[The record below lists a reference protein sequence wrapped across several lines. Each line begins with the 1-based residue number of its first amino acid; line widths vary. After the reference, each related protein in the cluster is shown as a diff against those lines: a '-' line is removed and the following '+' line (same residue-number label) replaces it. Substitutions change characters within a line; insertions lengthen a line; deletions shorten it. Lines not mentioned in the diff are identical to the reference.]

1 MNDEQLDEILR
12 NALTPQR
19 EIKEEEILLKKRR
32 REEKTMKNRKIKM
45 AGIAGTVAAALA
57 LACILP
63 QTSFAEQ
70 IKKMFQ
76 GYWGQRSELTD
87 YVTRGVFSDQD
98 EHMLFSVEEVLSD
111 EVAVSVVVRY
121 EAKDEAGEKWLTTEG
136 PAGTESYDEN
146 GNLFPDRQLYLLW
159 GKKDDYRSL
168 TSSAQLIRGQS
179 DEKVQYFVLD
189 LSYGE
194 WSARLKKA
202 TLCYNLPTKDEN
214 MTALDTS
221 CNVPVYEY
229 TLKAKDQ
236 KQISPKYYEPKRMR
250 LTQLSVV
257 IYGTTT
263 EYYRKMQKDAE
274 WPFGLARW
282 GKDQESVG
290 EDLGKTSLIYKDG
303 TRNWNI
309 ADPYTIDSIKDSRA
323 KKTYSD
329 CNAVLQSGTFYRVTS
344 YLGLQ
349 VANKIDPQE
358 ASEIVMRTKN
368 REVTYELIK
377 EE

>member
-121 EAKDEAGEKWLTTEG
+121 EAKDEAGEKWLATEG

-179 DEKVQYFVLD
+179 DEKVQYFVLN

-194 WSARLKKA
+194 WSARLKRRHCV
-202 TLCYNLPTKDEN
+202 TIFQ
-214 MTALDTS
+214 
-221 CNVPVYEY
+221 
-229 TLKAKDQ
+229 Q
-236 KQISPKYYEPKRMR
+236 KM
-250 LTQLSVV
+250 
-257 IYGTTT
+257 
-263 EYYRKMQKDAE
+263 
-274 WPFGLARW
+274 
-282 GKDQESVG
+282 
-290 EDLGKTSLIYKDG
+290 
-303 TRNWNI
+303 
-309 ADPYTIDSIKDSRA
+309 
-323 KKTYSD
+323 
-329 CNAVLQSGTFYRVTS
+329 
-344 YLGLQ
+344 
-349 VANKIDPQE
+349 KI
-358 ASEIVMRTKN
+358 
-368 REVTYELIK
+368 
-377 EE
+377 

>member
-1 MNDEQLDEILR
+1 MNDEQLDKILKK
-12 NALTPQR
+12 ALTPQR
-19 EIKEEEILLKKRR
+19 EIKEEEIVLKKRQK
-32 REEKTMKNRKIKM
+32 EEKMMRKKRMKM

-57 LACILP
+57 LACIVP

-70 IKKMFQ
+70 LKKMFQ
-76 GYWGQRSELTD
+76 GYWGQRSELSD

-98 EHMLFSVEEVLSD
+98 EHMIFSVEEILSD
-111 EVAVSVVVRY
+111 EVVVSAVVRY
-121 EAKDEAGEKWLTTEG
+121 EAKDETGEKWLATKG
-136 PAGTESYDEN
+136 PAGSESYDEN

-189 LSYGE
+189 HYYGE

-202 TLCYNLPTKDEN
+202 MLCYDLPTKDGN
-214 MTALDTS
+214 TAALDTS

-263 EYYRKMQKDAE
+263 EHYRKMQKDAE
-274 WPFGLARW
+274 WSFGLARW

-309 ADPYTIDSIKDSRA
+309 ADPYTIDSIKDSKA

-329 CNAVLQSGTFYRVTS
+329 CNAVLQSGIFYRVTP

-358 ASEIVMRTKN
+358 ASEIVMRTKK
-368 REVTYELIK
+368 REVTYELIR